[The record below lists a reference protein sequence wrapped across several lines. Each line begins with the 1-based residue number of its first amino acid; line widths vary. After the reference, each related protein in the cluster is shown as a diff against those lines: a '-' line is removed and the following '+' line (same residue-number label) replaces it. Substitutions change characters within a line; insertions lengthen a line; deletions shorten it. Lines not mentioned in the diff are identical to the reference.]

1 MGWSLDVIVAPL
13 DSISWDPED
22 PERNDVK
29 ISIKFVYAGF
39 KILQNI
45 LPYLVVNTFYF
56 QRYATQI
63 IKNKYGLS
71 KFLE

>member
-1 MGWSLDVIVAPL
+1 MIVAPL

-29 ISIKFVYAGF
+29 ISIKFVFAEC
-39 KILQNI
+39 KILQNV
-45 LPYLVVNTFYF
+45 LPYLVINTFYF
-56 QRYATQI
+56 QRYAMQI

-71 KFLE
+71 KFLD

>member
-1 MGWSLDVIVAPL
+1 MIVAPL

-29 ISIKFVYAGF
+29 ISVKFVSAGF

-71 KFLE
+71 KFLD